1 MVVDDKVYGALE
13 RRYLVKNLRKTLKFR
28 GPASRG
34 RRIRRNGVTG
44 SGRYVKARL
53 PGKDPAPVALDAT
66 LRAAAPKQ
74 SRRRELGLAAEG
86 GVSIRPDDLRHKV
99 LSRLTGASILFTV
112 DGSGSMGS
120 EEVISHA
127 KSVVLSLLTDAY
139 QKRDRVGL
147 ITFRGTEAKVALPF
161 TTSVELAQKKL
172 ETLPT
177 GGKSPVALA
186 LAKSMEELAREI
198 RKNPGRI
205 PFFIILTDG
214 RANISMAGLDP
225 FEEALKE
232 ARRVRGLGIRTL
244 VVDTDFTWIDSFPYA
259 RVLAEEMGAKCLR
272 LADLKAESVLDFVT
286 G

>member
-1 MVVDDKVYGALE
+1 MQ
-13 RRYLVKNLRKTLKFR
+13 
-28 GPASRG
+28 
-34 RRIRRNGVTG
+34 
-44 SGRYVKARL
+44 RL
-53 PGKDPAPVALDAT
+53 
-66 LRAAAPKQ
+66 
-74 SRRRELGLAAEG
+74 RRELGLAGEG
-86 GVSIRPDDLRHKV
+86 GVSIRPADLRHKV

-147 ITFRGTEAKVALPF
+147 VTFRGTEAKVALPF

-172 ETLPT
+172 ATLPT

-186 LAKSMEELAREI
+186 LAKSMEELAREM
-198 RKNPGRI
+198 RKNPGRV

-225 FEEALKE
+225 FDEALKE
-232 ARRVRGLGIRTL
+232 ARRVRGLGIKTL

-259 RVLAEEMGAKCLR
+259 RALAEEMGAKCVR
-272 LADLKAESVLDFVT
+272 LAGLKAESVLDFVS